1 MEAIRDFKVY
11 SWLHLI
17 PITLWTQMALTHLH
31 LQYSN
36 WDVDVLYFGT
46 RSLIKVLGWITNF
59 TYQEMNLFYPIS
71 NVSRYFFSGNGTC
84 TV

>member
-11 SWLHLI
+11 DSWLHLI

-46 RSLIKVLGWITNF
+46 RSLIKVLG
-59 TYQEMNLFYPIS
+59 
-71 NVSRYFFSGNGTC
+71 
-84 TV
+84 